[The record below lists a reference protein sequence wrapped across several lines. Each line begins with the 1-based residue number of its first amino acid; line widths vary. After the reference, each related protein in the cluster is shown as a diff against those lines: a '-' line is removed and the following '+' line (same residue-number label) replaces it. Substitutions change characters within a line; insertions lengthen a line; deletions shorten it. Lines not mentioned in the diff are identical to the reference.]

1 MDYRKI
7 LRDEREKARQQKE
20 VGGSISI
27 DSAGRQDVDL
37 PHIHDLKDCRLVKIF
52 NELDVTASFEIAAFE
67 LENHRIGAFQNL
79 FYIPDVITK
88 ANEFQLLE
96 SIAIG
101 GLSSKSA
108 WVQLKNRRLQ
118 SWGKSIPGS
127 TAAADEKLPPWL
139 SNISNALV
147 QSGVFEKEDLPN
159 HVLINEYE
167 IGDGILHHTDGPM
180 YRDIVAILSLSSPC
194 LMTFK
199 RKLATHE
206 IDGRNDGD
214 IFSVLL
220 KPRSLLVFNNT
231 VYSNFMHGIANSTS
245 DVIGSTSPCLNTD
258 ITSVKDGDEVSYS
271 ASVEHLYSM
280 KSKNISSDVATF
292 HCLDLQREEDFF
304 DLQESHRSITV
315 QLNLCFICLVCTVH
329 K

>member
-7 LRDEREKARQQKE
+7 LREEREKARQQKE

-27 DSAGRQDVDL
+27 DGAGRQDEDL
-37 PHIHDLKDCRLVKIF
+37 PHIDDLKDFRLVKILK
-52 NELDVTASFEIAAFE
+52 ESDVNASFEISPFD
-67 LENHRIGAFQNL
+67 LKNHRIGAFQNL

-101 GLSSKSA
+101 GLSTNNA

-127 TAAADEKLPPWL
+127 TATAADEKLPPWL

-147 QSGVFEKEDLPN
+147 QSGVFERVEIPN
-159 HVLINEYE
+159 HVLINEYQ

-180 YRDIVAILSLSSPC
+180 YRDIVAILSLSSSC

-206 IDGRNDGD
+206 IDSRNDGD
-214 IFSVLL
+214 IFSMLL
-220 KPRSLLVFNNT
+220 RPRSLLVFNNS

-258 ITSVKDGDEVSYS
+258 ITAVKDGDEVSP
-271 ASVEHLYSM
+271 
-280 KSKNISSDVATF
+280 
-292 HCLDLQREEDFF
+292 
-304 DLQESHRSITV
+304 SI
-315 QLNLCFICLVCTVH
+315 NF
-329 K
+329 

>member
-7 LRDEREKARQQKE
+7 LREEREKARRQKG
-20 VGGSISI
+20 VGSSISI
-27 DSAGRQDVDL
+27 DGAGRQDEDL
-37 PHIHDLKDCRLVKIF
+37 PHIDDLEDFRLVKICK
-52 NELDVTASFEIAAFE
+52 ESDVTASFEISPFN
-67 LENHRIGAFQNL
+67 LKNHRIGAFQNL

-96 SIAIG
+96 SITIG
-101 GLSSKSA
+101 GLSANNA

-127 TAAADEKLPPWL
+127 TAAAAAAEEKLPPWL

-167 IGDGILHHTDGPM
+167 TGDGILHHTDGPM
-180 YRDIVAILSLSSPC
+180 YLDIVAILSLNSPC

-206 IDGRNDGD
+206 IDSRNDGD

-220 KPRSLLVFNNT
+220 RPRSLLVFNNS
-231 VYSNFMHGIANSTS
+231 VYSNFMHGITNSTS

-258 ITSVKDGDEVSYS
+258 ITSVKDGDEVSHPINFITLFFHD
-271 ASVEHLYSM
+271 VE
-280 KSKNISSDVATF
+280 KSCI
-292 HCLDLQREEDFF
+292 
-304 DLQESHRSITV
+304 
-315 QLNLCFICLVCTVH
+315 
-329 K
+329 